1 MTTKTNASQSV
12 SFFSL
17 PVETTAPTMSPMVA
31 LSFARE
37 LTDLARKA
45 DRRSNQASNQQSAK
59 TA

>member
-17 PVETTAPTMSPMVA
+17 PAETTAPTMSPMVA
-31 LSFARE
+31 LSYARE
-37 LTDLARKA
+37 LTEMARKA
-45 DRRSNQASNQQSAK
+45 DRRVNQASNQQSVK